1 MKDSIKNLS
10 LLNFVV
16 SNFLVFIYFFFVI
29 VIFNNNAN
37 VFVHINEFCGAQE
50 FFFLF
55 SIFLFDINLRG
66 LLIFFFF
73 FWNTDVNILWYSWF
87 FFLLYINSFILNF
100 KAWYDM
106 IWWLPADKTYMHKT
120 YEDSSQ
126 FGSDVLLVLICC
138 CFNVYTCRLCLVLIH
153 SSMCMYV
160 WFTIRSMFLAVC
172 VWWWWWWWYNN
183 A

>member
-106 IWWLPADKTYMHKT
+106 IWWFPVDKTYMHKT

-126 FGSDVLLVLICC
+126 FGSDVLLVLMCY
-138 CFNVYTCRLCLVLIH
+138 FNAYMQTMFSSHSFIHVYVCLVHYPINVFGCL
-153 SSMCMYV
+153 
-160 WFTIRSMFLAVC
+160 C
-172 VWWWWWWWYNN
+172 VMMMMMMVQ
-183 A
+183 

>member
-1 MKDSIKNLS
+1 MWRPRI
-10 LLNFVV
+10 F
-16 SNFLVFIYFFFVI
+16 FPVFYIPFWYQFTWI
-29 VIFNNNAN
+29 VD
-37 VFVHINEFCGAQE
+37 
-50 FFFLF
+50 FFL
-55 SIFLFDINLRG
+55 
-66 LLIFFFF
+66 
-73 FWNTDVNILWYSWF
+73 FWNTDVNILRYSWF

-160 WFTIRSMFLAVC
+160 CLVHYPINVFGCLC
-172 VWWWWWWWYNN
+172 VMMMMMMVQ
-183 A
+183 